1 MMNKKKFFLLMVF
14 VVFLGCKAKDKLPE
28 DILSHQE
35 MVQVLI
41 DVRIAEGKV
50 NAVTQFKRY
59 EYELFRILEKEIF
72 EKHKV
77 DSSTYVKSYN
87 YYLSHPEQY
96 LAITDEVIDS
106 LKVRQSRLNG
116 RQN

>member
-14 VVFLGCKAKDKLPE
+14 AFSLGCQAKDELPE

-35 MVQVLI
+35 MVQLLI
-41 DVRIAEGKV
+41 DVRITEGKI

-59 EYELFRILEKEIF
+59 EYELYSILEKEIF

-77 DSSTYVKSYN
+77 DSSAYVRSHN
-87 YYLSHPEQY
+87 YYLSHPELY

-116 RQN
+116 R